1 MPGIRRPRLIL
12 AAADAAAWAI
22 ALPLATWLRFELDWS
37 QLYANA
43 LSQVIVIAV
52 LAQWA
57 AGSVKRMYSGR
68 YWPGSLDEA
77 VHLGSSVLLA
87 GVVLLAVN
95 ALPGLPPTPRS
106 VPLIAMLLALVLCLT
121 LRLAIRLHQERVVGR
136 GHTGA
141 QRVVVFGAGGSGQ
154 HLVRAILADPAC
166 GYVPVGFLDDDPGKR
181 NLRVCGIA
189 VLGTSHDIAD
199 LVIDTKADLV
209 VITTDAADTAL
220 LHQVASVAAELGV
233 MVKTVPPLGELFQ
246 PREHSID
253 LRDLDVADLL
263 GREQVDLGLGG
274 IGRFLAHK
282 RVLVTGAG
290 GSIGSELCRQIH
302 RYGPAELFMLDR
314 DESALHAVRLSIYG
328 NAMLD
333 SPDVILA
340 DIRDREALAEV
351 FDRCSPT
358 VVFHAAAL
366 KHLPMLE
373 QYPMEAWKTNVLGT
387 LNVLEA
393 ARTAGVAT
401 FVNISTD
408 KASNPISVLGCSKRV
423 GERLVASA
431 GSAGAFL
438 SVRFGNVLGSRGSVL
453 STFVDQVANGRRV
466 TVTHPE
472 VTRFFM
478 TIPEAVHLVLQ
489 AAVIGH
495 SGEALLLDMG
505 KPVRIVDLARQ
516 LMRLAGRPGEIV
528 FTGLRAG
535 EKLHEELFG
544 FGEHGERTE
553 HPAISRITVPPL
565 DLGELD
571 WLVRQKGEVSAMT
584 ECLRDQRPAMAPA
597 GEWTA

>member
-1 MPGIRRPRLIL
+1 MSGRRQPRLIL
-12 AAADAAAWAI
+12 AVADAAAWAI

-37 QLYANA
+37 QLRATE
-43 LSQVIVIAV
+43 LSKVILIAA

-57 AGSVKRMYSGR
+57 TGSAKRMYSGR
-68 YWPGSLDEA
+68 YWPGSRDEA
-77 VHLGSSVLLA
+77 VHLGSSVLFA
-87 GVVLLAVN
+87 GIVVLVAN
-95 ALPGLPPTPRS
+95 ALPGQSPVPKS
-106 VPLIAMLLALVLCLT
+106 VPLVAMVLALMLCLM
-121 LRLAIRLHQERVVGR
+121 LRLAIRRHQERVT
-136 GHTGA
+136 GHDPAEA

-166 GYVPVGFLDDDPGKR
+166 GYVPVGFLDDDPDKR
-181 NLRVCGIA
+181 NLRVCGIP
-189 VLGTSHDIAD
+189 VLGTRHDIAD
-199 LVIDTKADLV
+199 RVVATKADLV
-209 VITTDAADTAL
+209 VITTGTGDATL
-220 LHQVASVAAELGV
+220 LHEVARVATAIGV
-233 MVKTVPPLGELFQ
+233 KVKTVPPLSEMFQ
-246 PREHSID
+246 LRDHPID

-263 GREQVDLGLGG
+263 GRDQVDMGLGDV
-274 IGRFLAHK
+274 GRFLSRK

-302 RYGPAELFMLDR
+302 CYGPAELFMLDH

-328 NAMLD
+328 DAMLD
-333 SPDVILA
+333 SPDVILV
-340 DIRDREALAEV
+340 DIRDPEALAEV
-351 FDRCSPT
+351 FDRCAPT

-393 ARTAGVAT
+393 ARSAGVQT

-408 KASNPISVLGCSKRV
+408 KATNPISVLGRSKRV
-423 GERLVASA
+423 GERLVANA
-431 GSAGAFL
+431 GPGGTFL

-453 STFVDQVANGRRV
+453 STFVDQVLKGRLV

-478 TIPEAVHLVLQ
+478 TIPEAVQLVLQ

-505 KPVRIVDLARQ
+505 KPVRIVDLANQ
-516 LMRLAGRPGEIV
+516 LMRMAGRTGEIV

-544 FGEHGERTE
+544 FGERGERTE
-553 HPAISRITVPPL
+553 HPAISRIVVPPL
-565 DLGELD
+565 DLVRLNSLILD
-571 WLVRQKGEVSAMT
+571 NGQVSAMT
-584 ECLRDQRPAMAPA
+584 ECLRDERPAMAPS